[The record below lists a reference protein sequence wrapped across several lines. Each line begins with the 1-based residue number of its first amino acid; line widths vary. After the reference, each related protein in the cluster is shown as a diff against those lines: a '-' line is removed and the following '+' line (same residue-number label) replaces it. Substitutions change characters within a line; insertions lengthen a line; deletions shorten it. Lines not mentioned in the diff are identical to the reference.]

1 MFAGKGRFGEVWRG
15 EWRGENVAVKIFH
28 SIDEQVILA
37 YQTILQPIMPKSIC
51 KGFRHCPENGLVR
64 KIPTRPRNLPFTM
77 AYPNPV

>member
-37 YQTILQPIMPKSIC
+37 
-51 KGFRHCPENGLVR
+51 RHNNSPVYHA
-64 KIPTRPRNLPFTM
+64 KIN
-77 AYPNPV
+77 